1 MLASRAMARP
11 REFDHDQVVGL
22 AAELFLFDGFEGAS
36 MRDLIARTGLSSS
49 SVYAAFGGKR
59 GLYLAALK
67 HAAAE
72 ERAQVEAAIGG
83 PGGVVGGLRSLYGR
97 LIERL
102 LSGEDRTVSLSAR
115 AALESSDTDPDVMQ
129 HLKAHVDDLRGLL
142 AARLEEA
149 QGAGEVRLRQ
159 DPRDLALFLLLS
171 AFNLTFAIK
180 LTRDKNSL
188 EAFAEAALSTIDV
201 G

>member
-1 MLASRAMARP
+1 MSRP
-11 REFDHDQVVGL
+11 RKFDHDQVVGL
-22 AAELFLFDGFEGAS
+22 AAGLFLLNGFEGTS

-49 SVYAAFGGKR
+49 SIYAAFGGKR

-67 HAAAE
+67 HAGAE
-72 ERAQVEAAIGG
+72 ERAQVEAALAG
-83 PGGVVGGLRSLYGR
+83 PGGVAGGLKALYGV

-102 LSGEDRTVSLSAR
+102 LSGADRTVSLSAR
-115 AALESSDTDPDVMQ
+115 AALESSDGDPDVMA
-129 HLKAHVDDLRGLL
+129 HLKAHVEDLRSLL
-142 AARLEEA
+142 AGRLEEA
-149 QGAGEVRLRQ
+149 QAAGEVRLSQ

-188 EAFAEAALSTIDV
+188 EAFGAAALSTIEEA
-201 G
+201 